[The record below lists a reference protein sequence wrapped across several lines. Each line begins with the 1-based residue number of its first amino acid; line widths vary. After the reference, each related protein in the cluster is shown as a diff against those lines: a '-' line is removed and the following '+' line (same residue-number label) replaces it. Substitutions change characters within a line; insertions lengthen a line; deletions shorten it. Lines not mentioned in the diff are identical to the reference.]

1 MDNMDHNRIVL
12 LGAGGQLA
20 SDLELVIPEEY
31 LTPLK
36 ETDLDIC
43 DFVKTRSILENLKPD
58 VVINTAAFVRVDD
71 CEERIEKAFQINAYA
86 VRKIAN
92 ICQDLDCS
100 LVQIS
105 TDYVFGGEKREPYLE
120 EDLPN
125 PLNVYGASKLVGE
138 YFALNYCQKTTVVRS
153 SGLYGLAGS
162 LGKGGNFVE
171 TMIKMA
177 NQGKPI
183 QVVDDQVLA
192 PTYTVDLA
200 EAIMNLGKKG
210 VFGTFHLTNQ
220 GCCSWYEFAKEI
232 FNIKNM
238 KADLTPIPT
247 SQYPT
252 PARRPGYSVLNNIKL
267 QGTGIKLLPPWKDAL
282 GRYLKS
288 RL

>member
-1 MDNMDHNRIVL
+1 MGNMDKNRIVL

-20 SDLELVIPEEY
+20 SDLEIVIPKEN
-31 LTPLK
+31 LIPLK

-43 DFVKTRSILENLKPD
+43 DFMKTRSILEDLKPD

-71 CEERIEKAFQINAYA
+71 CEDQVEKAFQVNAFA
-86 VRKIAN
+86 VHNIAN
-92 ICQDLDCS
+92 ICEDLDCS

-105 TDYVFGGEKREPYLE
+105 TDYVFGGEKGEPYLE

-125 PLNVYGASKLVGE
+125 PINVYGASKLIGE

-153 SGLYGLAGS
+153 SGLYGAAGS

-177 NQGKPI
+177 NQEKPI
-183 QVVDDQVLA
+183 RVVDDQILT

-200 EAIMNLGKKG
+200 KAIYELFRKNI
-210 VFGTFHLTNQ
+210 FGIYHVTNQ
-220 GCCSWYEFAKEI
+220 GACSWYEFAKEI
-232 FNIKNM
+232 FKS
-238 KADLTPIPT
+238 KDLEAELTPIST

-252 PARRPGYSVLNNIKL
+252 PAKRPRYSVLENKKL
-267 QGTGIKLLPPWKDAL
+267 VDAGVGPLPTWQDAL
-282 GRYLKS
+282 RRYLLS
-288 RL
+288 